1 MVRQRLDASDAERH
15 RISYQAGR
23 VRVSVPDV
31 IVIPG
36 GESDARK
43 VAALL
48 TNHKRDPLPAVAE
61 SRTDASDKVVWVV
74 RKLKEESNA

>member
-1 MVRQRLDASDAERH
+1 MVRQCLYASSAERH
-15 RISYQAGR
+15 RVSYQAGR
-23 VRVSVPDV
+23 VRDSVLDV

-61 SRTDASDKVVWVV
+61 SRTDASGKVVWVV
-74 RKLKEESNA
+74 RKLKGKDE

>member
-1 MVRQRLDASDAERH
+1 MVRERLYASSAERH

-31 IVIPG
+31 IVIRG

-61 SRTDASDKVVWVV
+61 SRTDASGKVVWVV
-74 RKLKEESNA
+74 RKLEGEGE

>member
-1 MVRQRLDASDAERH
+1 MARQRLYTSHAERQ
-15 RISYQAGR
+15 RVFYQAR
-23 VRVSVPDV
+23 KVRVSVPDV

-61 SRTDASDKVVWVV
+61 SRTDATGKVVWVV
-74 RKLKEESNA
+74 RKLKEESE

>member
-1 MVRQRLDASDAERH
+1 MVRERLYDNPAERH

-23 VRVSVPDV
+23 VRGSVLDV
-31 IVIPG
+31 FVIPG
-36 GESDARK
+36 GESDAHK

-61 SRTDASDKVVWVV
+61 SRTDASGKVVWVV
-74 RKLKEESNA
+74 RKLEGEGE

>member
-1 MVRQRLDASDAERH
+1 MVRQRLYASDAERH

-61 SRTDASDKVVWVV
+61 SRKDATGKVVWIV
-74 RKLKEESNA
+74 RKLGGEGE